1 MNTGERMKVIGISG
15 SPIPDSNTDRALK
28 VALDATGMETEFIKL
43 SEYTIKPCL
52 ACLKCV
58 NTNVCV
64 IGDDGNVIAEKI
76 KNADALIVA
85 GYTPYS
91 SIDSGTKAMLERLY
105 AIRHKKGYMRGKPG
119 GIIITSAVPCIPEAP
134 PVAETAVNAVAAY
147 MQEEGMEVIGD
158 VKILGNVPCV
168 KCGYGDECDMSGIKM
183 VYGPDATVDS
193 VGINSFE
200 DQEIALENAKDLG
213 RKIAEYLNSKEGPK

>member
-1 MNTGERMKVIGISG
+1 MKVIGISG
-15 SPIPDSNTDRALK
+15 SPIPESNTDRALK
-28 VALDATGMETEFIKL
+28 AALDATGLETEFIKL

-58 NTNVCV
+58 NTNVCI
-64 IGDDGNVIAEKI
+64 IGDDGNVIAEKV
-76 KNADALIVA
+76 KDADALIVA

-119 GIIITSAVPCIPEAP
+119 GIIITSAVPCMPEAP

-147 MQEEGMEVIGD
+147 MQEEGMEVVGD

-168 KCGYGDECDMSGIKM
+168 SCGYGDECELSGISM
-183 VYGPDATVDS
+183 IYGPDATVDS
-193 VGINSFE
+193 VGINKIEDQDLSFE
-200 DQEIALENAKDLG
+200 GAKQLGKNIAG
-213 RKIAEYLNSKEGPK
+213 FLNSKE